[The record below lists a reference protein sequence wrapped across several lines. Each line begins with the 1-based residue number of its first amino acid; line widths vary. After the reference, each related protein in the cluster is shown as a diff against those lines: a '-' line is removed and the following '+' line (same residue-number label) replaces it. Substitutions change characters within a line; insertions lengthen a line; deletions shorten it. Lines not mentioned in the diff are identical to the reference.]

1 MDNYAREIVSMKAT
15 VKTASLEI
23 SANTSGAELCSVK
36 KDGVEYIWQAGD
48 AWKRYAPILFPFICS
63 PGGKKYKANGVEY
76 TMPANHGFARDKEFA
91 LKEQTDNSLSFVLTS
106 DEETLKVYP
115 YDFELTVSFTVDG
128 DSVEVLNSV
137 KNTGRGDMYFYLGG
151 HPAFNCPLEEGL
163 SFDDYEIRYEK
174 AETIIQPLLT
184 GGERTVIDNTQ
195 GYKLTRALFDHDVIM
210 KDKPNSKSITLMSDK
225 GSRSVTLRFPES
237 ECIAV
242 WSSTGNDEA
251 RFVCLEPW
259 TSVPV
264 YADDEFEDIEKK
276 PHAVKLA
283 AGGKFDYRYFIEVK

>member
-1 MDNYAREIVSMKAT
+1 MKLT
-15 VKTASLEI
+15 VKTNTLEI

-36 KDGVEYIWQAGD
+36 KDGVEYLWQAGD

-63 PGGKKYKANGVEY
+63 PKGKRYKAGGREY
-76 TMPANHGFARDKEFA
+76 TMPSNHGFARDMEFEPQGTDDKSISFK
-91 LKEQTDNSLSFVLTS
+91 LTSNEQTLRI
-106 DEETLKVYP
+106 YP
-115 YDFELTVSFTVDG
+115 YDFELTVRFTVSG
-128 DSVEVLNSV
+128 NSVEVLNQV
-137 KNTGRGDMYFYLGG
+137 KNTGDKDMYFYLGG

-163 SFDDYEIRYEK
+163 GFDDYEIRYEK
-174 AETIIQPLLT
+174 NETITQQLPN
-184 GGERTVIDNTQ
+184 GGERVIIDNEA
-195 GYKLTRALFDHDVIM
+195 GYRLTRALFDNDVIM
-210 KDKPNSKSITLMSDK
+210 KDKPNSKSVTLMSPK
-225 GSRSVTLRFPES
+225 GSRSVTLRYPES

-264 YADDEFEDIEKK
+264 YCDDEYDDIEKK

-283 AGGKFDYRYFIEVK
+283 AGESFDYRYFIEVK

>member
-1 MDNYAREIVSMKAT
+1 MKLT
-15 VKTASLEI
+15 VKTNTLEI
-23 SANTSGAELCSVK
+23 SANTSGAELCSVR

-63 PGGKKYKANGVEY
+63 PKGKRYKAGGREY
-76 TMPANHGFARDKEFA
+76 TMPSNHGFARDMEFEP
-91 LKEQTDNSLSFVLTS
+91 LGSDDKSISFKLTSNEQTLRI
-106 DEETLKVYP
+106 YP
-115 YDFELTVSFTVDG
+115 YDFELDVRFTVSG
-128 DSVEVLNSV
+128 DSVEVLNRV
-137 KNTGRGDMYFYLGG
+137 KNTGDKDMYFYLGG

-174 AETIIQPLLT
+174 NETITQQLLN
-184 GGERTVIDNTQ
+184 GGERTVIENEA
-195 GYKLTRALFDHDVIM
+195 GYRLTRALFDNDVIM
-210 KDKPNSKSITLMSDK
+210 KDKPNSKSVTLMSPK
-225 GSRSVTLRFPES
+225 GSRSVTLRYPES

-264 YADDEFEDIEKK
+264 YCDDEYDDIEKK

-283 AGGKFDYRYFIEVK
+283 AGESFDYRYFIEVK

>member
-1 MDNYAREIVSMKAT
+1 MKLT
-15 VKTASLEI
+15 VKTNTLEI

-36 KDGVEYIWQAGD
+36 KDGVEYLWQAGD

-63 PGGKKYKANGVEY
+63 PKGKRYKAGGREY
-76 TMPANHGFARDKEFA
+76 TMPSNHGFARDMEFEP
-91 LKEQTDNSLSFVLTS
+91 LGSDDKSISFRLTS
-106 DEETLKVYP
+106 NEETLRIYP
-115 YDFELTVSFTVDG
+115 YDFELDVRFTVSG
-128 DSVEVLNSV
+128 DSVEVLNRV
-137 KNTGRGDMYFYLGG
+137 KNTGDKDMYFYLGG

-174 AETIIQPLLT
+174 NETIIQPLLN
-184 GGERTVIDNTQ
+184 GGERVVIENEA
-195 GYKLTRALFDHDVIM
+195 GYRLTRALFDNDVIM
-210 KDKPNSKSITLMSDK
+210 KDKPNSKSITLMSPK
-225 GSRSVTLRFPES
+225 GSRSVTLRYPES

-264 YADDEFEDIEKK
+264 YCDDEYDDIEKK

-283 AGGKFDYRYFIEVK
+283 AGESFDYRYFIEVK

>member
-1 MDNYAREIVSMKAT
+1 MKAT
-15 VKTASLEI
+15 VKTNTLEI
-23 SANTSGAELCSVK
+23 SANTAGAELCSVK
-36 KDGVEYIWQAGD
+36 KDGVEYLWQAGD

-63 PGGKKYKANGVEY
+63 PEGKKYKAGGVEY
-76 TMPANHGFARDKEFA
+76 TMPSNHGFARDMEFE
-91 LKEQTDNSLSFVLTS
+91 LTGQDSDSVSFKLTS
-106 DEETLKVYP
+106 NEETLKVYP
-115 YDFELTVSFTVDG
+115 YAFELTVKFTVQG

-137 KNTGRGDMYFYLGG
+137 KNTGDKEMYFYLGG

-163 SFDDYEIRYEK
+163 SFDDYEIVYEK

-184 GGERTVIDNTQ
+184 GGERTVIDNEN

-210 KDKPNSKSITLMSDK
+210 KDKPNSKSITLMSQK
-225 GSRSVTLRFPES
+225 GSRSVTLRYPES

-242 WSSTGNDEA
+242 WSSTGNDDA
-251 RFVCLEPW
+251 KFVCLEPW

-264 YADDEFEDIEKK
+264 YCDDEFEDIEKK

-283 AGGKFDYRYFIEVK
+283 AGEGFDYRYFIEVK

>member
-1 MDNYAREIVSMKAT
+1 MKHT
-15 VKTASLEI
+15 VITDTLAI

-36 KDGVEYIWQAGD
+36 KNDVEYIWQAGD

-63 PGGKKYKANGVEY
+63 PAGKKYKAGGSEY
-76 TMPANHGFARDKEFA
+76 TMPSNHGFARDMEFECT
-91 LKEQTDNSLSFVLTS
+91 EQSGSSLGFRLTS
-106 DEETLKVYP
+106 DENTLKIYP
-115 YDFELTVSFTVDG
+115 YDFELTVRFTVDG

-137 KNTGRGDMYFYLGG
+137 KNTGNKDMYFYLGG

-163 SFDDYEIRYEK
+163 SFDDYEIVYEK
-174 AETIIQPLLT
+174 NETIIQPLLT
-184 GGERTVIDNTQ
+184 GGERTVIDNAQ

-210 KDKPNSKSITLMSDK
+210 KDKPNSKSISLISKK
-225 GSRSVTLRFPES
+225 GERGVTLRFPES

-264 YADDEFEDIEKK
+264 YCDDEFEDIEKK

-283 AGGKFDYRYFIEVK
+283 AGETFDYRYYIEVR